1 MCILYRHYSRR
12 VTCDCSHTQPPTCMT
27 KCCQTFLFGEGAIPV
42 SFSTVFLRWP
52 APQKNGDWCAF
63 NSSGTADFLSSK
75 RHLWRRGDGEIAG
88 YWKKFENLVS
98 ASSGRSVKWS
108 MKGMFNQ
115 FLAHAKELSIR
126 LHDTFFGKYRTVI
139 YSSIRQLPPMCLEA
153 RYSDRLCSNTWFL
166 KTRLR
171 NKCLFW
177 EQDIW
182 YQWTNR
188 SQPWFF
194 GWLIWIGGWCH
205 RTWWVI
211 PSGKAT

>member
-1 MCILYRHYSRR
+1 MFLWIFVGWIGRYVKTPRRSLCIFFWPIDLLVSARKSYNHCMYLDGGFVSHEPVMTTPNCTHNVMLCVYCILCIGIICRS

-42 SFSTVFLRWP
+42 SFSRVFLQWL
-52 APQKNGDWCAF
+52 APQNGDWWAF

-115 FLAHAKELSIR
+115 FLAHAKELSFSV
-126 LHDTFFGKYRTVI
+126 TCNFF
-139 YSSIRQLPPMCLEA
+139 L
-153 RYSDRLCSNTWFL
+153 
-166 KTRLR
+166 
-171 NKCLFW
+171 
-177 EQDIW
+177 
-182 YQWTNR
+182 
-188 SQPWFF
+188 
-194 GWLIWIGGWCH
+194 
-205 RTWWVI
+205 
-211 PSGKAT
+211 

>member
-126 LHDTFFGKYRTVI
+126 LHDTFLANTEQ
-139 YSSIRQLPPMCLEA
+139 SSTHLFVNCHQCVWKLGIQIDCAVTLGFW
-153 RYSDRLCSNTWFL
+153 RL
-166 KTRLR
+166 
-171 NKCLFW
+171 
-177 EQDIW
+177 
-182 YQWTNR
+182 
-188 SQPWFF
+188 
-194 GWLIWIGGWCH
+194 G
-205 RTWWVI
+205 
-211 PSGKAT
+211 